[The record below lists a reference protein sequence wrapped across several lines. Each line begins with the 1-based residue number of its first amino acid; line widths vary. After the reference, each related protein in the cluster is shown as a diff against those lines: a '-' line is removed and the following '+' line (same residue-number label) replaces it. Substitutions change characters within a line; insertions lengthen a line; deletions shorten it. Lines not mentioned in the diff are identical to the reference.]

1 MYLSDIFT
9 LPVNLA
15 GLPGLSIPCGLDS
28 KNLPIGFQL
37 IGKPF
42 GESVLIE
49 AAQQFEALRGEF
61 PLPGF
66 LGGECRR

>member
-1 MYLSDIFT
+1 

-28 KNLPIGFQL
+28 KNLPIGIQL

-42 GESVLIE
+42 GESDLF
-49 AAQQFEALRGEF
+49 AAAHSYEEVRGVF
-61 PLPGF
+61 PLPSIAKGK
-66 LGGECRR
+66 G